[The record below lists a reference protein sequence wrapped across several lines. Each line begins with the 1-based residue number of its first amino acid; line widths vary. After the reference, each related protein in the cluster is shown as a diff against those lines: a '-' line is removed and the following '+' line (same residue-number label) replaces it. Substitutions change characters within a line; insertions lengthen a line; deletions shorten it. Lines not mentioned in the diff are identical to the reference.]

1 MAVATLCGDDKDGQV
16 HAKREEAGRPATA
29 RSSSSSFYGYAGRR
43 TSSSPLPS
51 ATRGGGSRRRQ
62 LRPLLITRRRRCS
75 SPGTSGGCVHGMKR
89 PQITL
94 PEGVMVWA
102 PVDLIL
108 HAEMG
113 GGAKLSRGRA
123 PPELGCDGAPTAA
136 TDTVLA
142 CHHRAQLRAGSLA
155 SVPTTGR
162 RHDAVLLLSH
172 LAPSKPATPA
182 PWSSAR
188 LLPCFPTAG
197 RRGAI
202 LLLSRLAP
210 STPTPPVDT
219 RARPHLP
226 IDDGGDGGAALPVTP
241 LSLKAAAAPPEY
253 EMPSMKEWLVSRVLA
268 LVSMVALHHHHSHQI
283 KATTLTWLIVK
294 ATPPPRDGAKKLAAA
309 AYSPLLLSPCPLW
322 LITWM
327 SVNIFGVEGWQ
338 IILLG

>member
-1 MAVATLCGDDKDGQV
+1 
-16 HAKREEAGRPATA
+16 
-29 RSSSSSFYGYAGRR
+29 
-43 TSSSPLPS
+43 
-51 ATRGGGSRRRQ
+51 
-62 LRPLLITRRRRCS
+62 
-75 SPGTSGGCVHGMKR
+75 MKR
-89 PQITL
+89 PQIAL

-113 GGAKLSRGRA
+113 GGVKLSRGRA
-123 PPELGCDGAPTAA
+123 PPELGWDGAPTAA

-241 LSLKAAAAPPEY
+241 LSLKAATAPPEY
-253 EMPSMKEWLVSRVLA
+253 EMPSMKEWIVSRVLT

-309 AYSPLLLSPCPLW
+309 AYSPLLLSPSVWQASAVAAAVVGALSPPNSGGACPLPSFAPPPV
-322 LITWM
+322 LAP
-327 SVNIFGVEGWQ
+327 SLPAEEEKREEKGGNRR
-338 IILLG
+338 